1 MDLQTTLDLER
12 WMADIGPQLDAAEV
26 RAFEP
31 SRWAVAFEV
40 ASETDLA
47 VEIEHDEPGG
57 KLVLSAEIGTLPA
70 GQAAAINRMLL
81 QASGQRGEIGSSR
94 MGLDAVDN
102 SVWQIDDVFIAGLS
116 LDAFVVFLREFADQA
131 SYARTEL
138 GLLAEPAEAD
148 SVAAPRLF
156 MGYS

>member
-1 MDLQTTLDLER
+1 MDLQTQHDLEL

-31 SRWAVAFEV
+31 GLWAIAF
-40 ASETDLA
+40 ETDLV
-47 VEIEHDEPGG
+47 VEIEHDELAG
-57 KLVLSAEIGTLPA
+57 KLVLSAEIGTPPA
-70 GQAAAINRMLL
+70 GQAAAINRLLL

-102 SVWQIDDVFIAGLS
+102 IVWQIDDVFIGGLS

-131 SYARTEL
+131 AHARTEL
-138 GLLAEPAEAD
+138 GLLAEPAKAD
-148 SVAAPRLF
+148 SSAAPRLF